1 MLQEERFNKILEEL
15 AENGAVKNV
24 DLSRSLGVSE
34 STVRRDINE
43 LDEMGKLRKV
53 FGGAIGLKRP
63 VNTKEDDVVTK
74 ASAHVREKDAIAR
87 YAAGLI
93 RDDDAVFIDAGT
105 TTERMTEYI
114 ANKNAVYMTN
124 GILHAQ
130 KLAQRGFKVNIV
142 SGMVKK
148 ATLSIVGAGAAKSLS
163 NLNFTKCFMGAN
175 GIDLEK
181 GFTTPDMDEA
191 LIKEEIVN
199 HSNDVYILA
208 DSSKF
213 EQVFAVTFTKLKGKC
228 IITDRLDNDLYR
240 KHVIVKEVNK

>member
-1 MLQEERFNKILEEL
+1 MNAVLSIQDAYDQDQGIFSVLIKKEVRGSGLLFLE
-15 AENGAVKNV
+15 K
-24 DLSRSLGVSE
+24 R
-34 STVRRDINE
+34 
-43 LDEMGKLRKV
+43 RKV

-114 ANKNAVYMTN
+114 ANK
-124 GILHAQ
+124 
-130 KLAQRGFKVNIV
+130 
-142 SGMVKK
+142 
-148 ATLSIVGAGAAKSLS
+148 
-163 NLNFTKCFMGAN
+163 
-175 GIDLEK
+175 
-181 GFTTPDMDEA
+181 DEA

-199 HSNDVYILA
+199 YSNDVYILA

-213 EQVFAVTFTKLKGKC
+213 EQVFAVIFTKLKGKC

-240 KHVIVKEVNK
+240 KHAIVKEVNK

>member
-1 MLQEERFNKILEEL
+1 MLQEERFNEILEKL

-34 STVRRDINE
+34 STVRRDVNE
-43 LDEMGKLRKV
+43 LDEMGKLKKV

-114 ANKNAVYMTN
+114 ANK
-124 GILHAQ
+124 
-130 KLAQRGFKVNIV
+130 
-142 SGMVKK
+142 
-148 ATLSIVGAGAAKSLS
+148 
-163 NLNFTKCFMGAN
+163 
-175 GIDLEK
+175 
-181 GFTTPDMDEA
+181 DEA

-240 KHVIVKEVNK
+240 KHAIVKEANK

>member
-1 MLQEERFNKILEEL
+1 MVKKEVCGSGLLFLE
-15 AENGAVKNV
+15 K
-24 DLSRSLGVSE
+24 R
-34 STVRRDINE
+34 
-43 LDEMGKLRKV
+43 RKV

-142 SGMVKK
+142 SGMIKK

-240 KHVIVKEVNK
+240 KHAIVKEVNK

>member
-1 MLQEERFNKILEEL
+1 M
-15 AENGAVKNV
+15 
-24 DLSRSLGVSE
+24 
-34 STVRRDINE
+34 
-43 LDEMGKLRKV
+43 
-53 FGGAIGLKRP
+53 KRP

-93 RDDDAVFIDAGT
+93 RDDDAVFVDAGT

-114 ANKNAVYMTN
+114 ANKNAVC
-124 GILHAQ
+124 
-130 KLAQRGFKVNIV
+130 RRD
-142 SGMVKK
+142 
-148 ATLSIVGAGAAKSLS
+148 
-163 NLNFTKCFMGAN
+163 

-191 LIKEEIVN
+191 LIKEEMVN
-199 HSNDVYILA
+199 RSNDVYILA

-240 KHVIVKEVNK
+240 KHAIVKEVNK

>member
-1 MLQEERFNKILEEL
+1 MNAVLSIQEAYDQDQGIFSVLIKKEVRGSGLLFLE
-15 AENGAVKNV
+15 K
-24 DLSRSLGVSE
+24 R
-34 STVRRDINE
+34 
-43 LDEMGKLRKV
+43 RKV

-74 ASAHVREKDAIAR
+74 ASAYVREKDAIAR

-114 ANKNAVYMTN
+114 ANK
-124 GILHAQ
+124 
-130 KLAQRGFKVNIV
+130 
-142 SGMVKK
+142 
-148 ATLSIVGAGAAKSLS
+148 
-163 NLNFTKCFMGAN
+163 
-175 GIDLEK
+175 
-181 GFTTPDMDEA
+181 DEA

-240 KHVIVKEVNK
+240 KHAIVKEANK